1 MSLDKTNATKGGLS
15 KRAAVLAMAKVAG
28 YALTLPLPLVL
39 VRVLTQSDFGLYK
52 QAFQVITTMLTLLG
66 LQVSI
71 SIYYFLPRH
80 TDRKPHVIMNVLIFY
95 LALGGLTALLFA
107 LYPQWITHVFKTD
120 DLVPYVPLVGAA
132 ILLWLMGSL
141 LEVVTIADGDVRS
154 ASTFTVVIQF
164 TKIALLLAVGLILG
178 TIQTMVIG
186 AVAQGAVLCVLG
198 FTGL

>member
-1 MSLDKTNATKGGLS
+1 MNLDKPQGTKGALS
-15 KRAAVLAMAKVAG
+15 KRAALLAVAKVAG
-28 YALTLPLPLVL
+28 YGLTLPLPLVL
-39 VRVLTQSDFGLYK
+39 VRVLGQSDFGLYK

-120 DLVPYVPLVGAA
+120 DLVPYVPLIGAA

-141 LEVVTIADGDVRS
+141 LEVVTLADGDVRS
-154 ASTFTVVIQF
+154 ASTFTVAIEL
-164 TKIALLLAVGLILG
+164 TKSALLILSGLAHG
-178 TIQTMVIG
+178 TS
-186 AVAQGAVLCVLG
+186 LS
-198 FTGL
+198 